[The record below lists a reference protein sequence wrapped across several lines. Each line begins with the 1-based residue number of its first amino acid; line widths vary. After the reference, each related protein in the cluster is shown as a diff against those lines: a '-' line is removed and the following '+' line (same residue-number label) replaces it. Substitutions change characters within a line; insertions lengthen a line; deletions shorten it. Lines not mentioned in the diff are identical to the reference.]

1 MYQFENFSHLFFTLA
16 CYAGTNN
23 TGSAE
28 MKVYLKKKKETKP
41 KVAGFSSRKCCGVKK
56 YHPTTLKYIS

>member
-1 MYQFENFSHLFFTLA
+1 MYQFETFSHLFFTLA

-28 MKVYLKKKKETKP
+28 IKVYLKKRKKKQNQ
-41 KVAGFSSRKCCGVKK
+41 K
-56 YHPTTLKYIS
+56 